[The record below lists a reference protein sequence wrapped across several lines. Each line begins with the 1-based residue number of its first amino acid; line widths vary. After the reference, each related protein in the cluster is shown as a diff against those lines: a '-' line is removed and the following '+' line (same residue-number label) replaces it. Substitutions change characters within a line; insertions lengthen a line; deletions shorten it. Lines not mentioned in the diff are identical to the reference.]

1 MTQTTLPPTMR
12 TSRRTVLAGAALG
25 TAVAA
30 VSGPAAAAAPQRRR
44 PRGRPRNRPN
54 VIVVSIDD
62 LGWDEMGCYG
72 NDFNETPEIDR
83 LAAEGTRFTQ
93 AYAAAP
99 LCSPTR
105 AALVTGCY
113 PGRVGVTDFL
123 RPETAVS
130 DNHLDDRRTTSIAE
144 LLGKRGYTSG
154 LIGKWHLTETYSGP
168 YRDRPGNPYAHGFD
182 DVRVSE
188 ELYIAGGD
196 YTHPY
201 FFMPNLPAREPGEYL
216 TDRLAAEVEDFVAVH
231 RDEPFF
237 LHVSNYAVHTD
248 LVARPEL
255 LAKYEAKPGADRA
268 PNRPVLAAM
277 LESVDTQVGRIRRAL
292 EAQGLAEDTLL
303 LVTSDNGG
311 QSRPANAPLRGGKG
325 ELYEGGIRVPL
336 VAWGPGLVRA
346 GQDVN
351 HLTSTIDLLPTA
363 LDLAGGPAP
372 KDVDGI
378 SVVPTLTG
386 RGRQRA
392 REATYWAYPH
402 FIGGTRPHAA
412 VRVGDEKLVMF
423 LRDGATEL
431 YDLADDPGESR
442 NLAGQR
448 PEVAARL
455 RRLLEAH
462 LAELDLYPGA
472 PTAERRRDELSET
485 FDGDL
490 ADYTLAA
497 VPSGGAAARAVTEGG
512 RLRVSADGAA
522 HLLAVAPR
530 GPRREEFVV
539 ELDPGPLPGAAR
551 ERTLFA
557 GVAKD
562 GDNYLLLRYRH
573 DLRRVGWDLR
583 VGGRLETGGTEPTT
597 VLDGSVDLDD
607 DAARIAL
614 VVRGAQAAAYAD
626 LGKGWE
632 FLFRLDVA
640 GALDLRRDDVRRDY
654 RYAVGARVNGTAVDI
669 DGFRAWER

>member
-1 MTQTTLPPTMR
+1 MTLHTLPPAT
-12 TSRRTVLAGAALG
+12 RRSVLTGTALG
-25 TAVAA
+25 VAA
-30 VSGPAAAAAPQRRR
+30 TAAAPASARPARRRR
-44 PRGRPRNRPN
+44 PSGRPN
-54 VIVVSIDD
+54 VVVVSIDD

-72 NDFNETPEIDR
+72 NGFNETPEIDR
-83 LAAEGTRFTQ
+83 LAAEGARFTQ

-105 AALVTGCY
+105 AALVTGRY
-113 PGRVGVTDFL
+113 PGRVGITDFL

-130 DNHLDDRRTTSIAE
+130 DHHLDERRTTSVAE
-144 LLGKRGYTSG
+144 VLGRRGYTSG

-168 YRDRPGNPYAHGFD
+168 YRERPGNPYAHGFD
-182 DVRVSE
+182 DVRVTE

-201 FFMPNLPAREPGEYL
+201 FFMPTLPAREPGEYL
-216 TDRLAAEVEDFVAVH
+216 TDRLAAEAEDFVATH

-248 LVARPEL
+248 LVARPDL
-255 LAKYEAKPGADRA
+255 LAKYEAKPGADVS

-277 LESVDTQVGRIRRAL
+277 LESVDAQVGRIRRAL
-292 EAQGLAEDTLL
+292 EAHGLAGSTLL

-336 VAWGPGLVRA
+336 VAWGPGLVRP
-346 GQDVN
+346 GRDVD
-351 HLTSTIDLLPTA
+351 HLTSTVDLLPTA
-363 LDLAGGPAP
+363 ADLAGAP
-372 KDVDGI
+372 VPREVDGV
-378 SVVPTLTG
+378 SLVPALTG

-412 VRVGDEKLVMF
+412 VRVGDDKLVMF
-423 LRDGATEL
+423 LRERRVEL
-431 YDLADDPGESR
+431 YDLARDPAESTD
-442 NLAGQR
+442 LAAQR
-448 PEVAARL
+448 PEDAARL
-455 RRLLEAH
+455 RRLLEDH
-462 LAELDLYPGA
+462 LAELDLYPG
-472 PTAERRRDELSET
+472 PPDEGRVRREVVET
-485 FDGDL
+485 FEGGLDR
-490 ADYTLAA
+490 YTLAA
-497 VPSGGAAARAVTEGG
+497 VPSSGAVADATTEGG
-512 RLRVSADGAA
+512 RLRISSDDSADGAA
-522 HLLAVAPR
+522 HLLALAPVGPR
-530 GPRREEFVV
+530 GDEFVV
-539 ELDPGPLPGAAR
+539 ELDPGPLPGRDR

-557 GVAKD
+557 GVARD
-562 GDNYLLLRYRH
+562 GDNHLLLRYRH

-583 VGGRLETGGTEPTT
+583 VGGRVESGGAEPVT
-597 VLDGSVDLDD
+597 VLDGSVDLNS

-614 VVRGAQAAAYAD
+614 AVRGAQAAAYAD
-626 LGKGWE
+626 LGRGWE

-640 GALDLRRDDVRRDY
+640 GALDLADERVRREY
-654 RYAVGARVNGTAVDI
+654 RYAVGGRVNGTAVSV